1 MTTIGVIVCVLIFLA
16 AYNIGKVKTQR
27 KVFFILKNAQELK
40 STWEELFVRLIKDG
54 YTQQLDLLMA
64 TYFRIRGEWKT

>member
-1 MTTIGVIVCVLIFLA
+1 MTTIGVIVCVLICLA